1 MSGNDID
8 IDKWFDAALEDGWDP
23 LDGWAPSEFET
34 DSEASLLLLSDADL
48 PQARRELAKWADPRE
63 FRRLV
68 DGFHKRSR
76 SKELFNDPKRKF
88 LLDAWVLAQLSK
100 HKHFHQIRLA
110 GIDEQWPDGYGRI
123 EAGEQKIEVTT
134 ALFPGRHL
142 GAEYRFV
149 GRIQHDPVENWIER
163 GESIPSQLEKAVSNK
178 VKKQYASPFALV
190 VYLNISECGI
200 RQVETE
206 RAIANIKDRYS
217 SSFQDLWV
225 LWKDRVF

>member
-1 MSGNDID
+1 
-8 IDKWFDAALEDGWDP
+8 
-23 LDGWAPSEFET
+23 
-34 DSEASLLLLSDADL
+34 L
-48 PQARRELAKWADPRE
+48 PKARTELAEWADPRE

-76 SKELFNDPKRKF
+76 SKELFNDPKRNF
-88 LLDAWVLAQLSK
+88 LLDAWVFAQLTK
-100 HKHFHQIRLA
+100 HKHFHQVRLA
-110 GIDEQWPDGYGRI
+110 GVDEQWPDGYGRT
-123 EAGEQKIEVTT
+123 EAGEQKIEVI
-134 ALFPGRHL
+134 PGRHL

-163 GESIPSQLEKAVSNK
+163 AESIPSQLGKAVSNK
-178 VKKQYASPFALV
+178 VKKQYASPFGLV
-190 VYLNISECGI
+190 VYLNISEYGI

-206 RAIANIKDRYS
+206 RTIANIEDRYG